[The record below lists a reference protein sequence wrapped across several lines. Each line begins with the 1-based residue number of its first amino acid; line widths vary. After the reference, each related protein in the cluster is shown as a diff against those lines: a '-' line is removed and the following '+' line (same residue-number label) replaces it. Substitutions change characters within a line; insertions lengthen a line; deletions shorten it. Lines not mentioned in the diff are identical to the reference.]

1 MIKLSFKSQVRGDL
15 LGIYSCQLVNFLSN
29 ILCYTC
35 VFTVYFVLGALSDP
49 TKVIH
54 TEMMLAPEEF
64 DNYQIGV
71 DTDVTFCLKEL
82 RVNSFTTTTV
92 WLVTW
97 PLNKSEV
104 GGDLVKMETLL
115 LLLCKFLVISMRSAS
130 LT

>member
-1 MIKLSFKSQVRGDL
+1 MLYI
-15 LGIYSCQLVNFLSN
+15 
-29 ILCYTC
+29 C

-82 RVNSFTTTTV
+82 RVNSFATTTV
-92 WLVTW
+92 CLVARA
-97 PLNKSEV
+97 LK
-104 GGDLVKMETLL
+104 VKLDM
-115 LLLCKFLVISMRSAS
+115 S
-130 LT
+130 LF

>member
-1 MIKLSFKSQVRGDL
+1 MSTCEFFIK
-15 LGIYSCQLVNFLSN
+15 YS
-29 ILCYTC
+29 ILYIC
-35 VFTVYFVLGALSDP
+35 VFTVYFVLGTLSDP

-104 GGDLVKMETLL
+104 GGDLVKMETSL
-115 LLLCKFLVISMRSAS
+115 LLLCKFVLISMRSAS